1 MSIAEKLAQQ
11 QIYREKGAARAG
23 VGD

>member
-11 QIYREKGAARAG
+11 QIYREKGAARVG